1 MHTMDKTPRIV
12 TIIGLVFE
20 GIGVLGLS
28 FSAAIFLSFESIP
41 FYDNIINS
49 MNQQEVSEMLDI
61 MNLLGNVFFYLAL
74 IVGAFFLVNLYLF
87 IRLIKGTVEE
97 EDAKK
102 IYLYQ
107 AIWGGFNML
116 FNQITGVLY
125 LVSGVMGYNGNKEET
140 NIREGI

>member
-1 MHTMDKTPRIV
+1 MDKTPRIV